1 MQISYIVRAIHLLKP
16 NAEYSF
22 SGEDYSS
29 INWIVLEGDA
39 PTQAEIDAAIEQVKA
54 DEIAEAIA
62 KATAKAALLAQLGI
76 TEEQAKLLL
85 S

>member
-1 MQISYIVRAIHLLKP
+1 MEYHKMTKPQIKEYNCETGIETIRDATD
-16 NAEYSF
+16 AE
-22 SGEDYSS
+22 
-29 INWIVLEGDA
+29 IA
-39 PTQAEIDAAIEQVKA
+39 QMEIDAANAAARKA
-54 DEIAEAIA
+54 ETAT

>member
-1 MQISYIVRAIHLLKP
+1 MSKPFIKIHNTETDEIIEREMT
-16 NAEYSF
+16 NAEFAQY
-22 SGEDYSS
+22 EADKAT
-29 INWIVLEGDA
+29 EA
-39 PTQAEIDAAIEQVKA
+39 AEL
-54 DEIAEAIA
+54 AEAEA

>member
-1 MQISYIVRAIHLLKP
+1 MKIAEKTLDLLT
-16 NAEYSF
+16 
-22 SGEDYSS
+22 GEET
-29 INWIVLEGDA
+29 V
-39 PTQAEIDAAIEQVKA
+39 IEREETA
-54 DEIAEAIA
+54 DETKARLEYEKEVAAKQTEIEA

>member
-1 MQISYIVRAIHLLKP
+1 MSTPQIKIVDIESGQEIVR
-16 NAEYSF
+16 
-22 SGEDYSS
+22 
-29 INWIVLEGDA
+29 DA
-39 PTQAEIDAAIEQVKA
+39 NEQ
-54 DEIAEAIA
+54 EIAQIEKDALESARIKAEAEA